1 MSTLGHRAIS
11 NKIIEIAVELVNKG
25 EHELGCTL
33 ILLVVSIV
41 EMEDII
47 DKMIR
52 NLEAEGRRTE
62 DMS

>member
-11 NKIIEIAVELVNKG
+11 NKITEIADELVNKG

-47 DKMIR
+47 DKIIR
-52 NLEAEGRRTE
+52 DLKEEGRSME